1 MFQGGP
7 LDGQTGEDPMAP
19 PPEEEMDEAGRLDR
33 ILSDAR
39 SIAGADGD
47 FSEQDKLI
55 IEKVTTLLQQLKA
68 GREKESEAALG
79 GKLSPR
85 LMSKAYGGGQ

>member
-1 MFQGGP
+1 M
-7 LDGQTGEDPMAP
+7 
-19 PPEEEMDEAGRLDR
+19 
-33 ILSDAR
+33 
-39 SIAGADGD
+39 
-47 FSEQDKLI
+47 
-55 IEKVTTLLQQLKA
+55 LQQLKA